1 MPIARIGTGWV
12 YFAHVPKC
20 AGSAMEDYLA
30 ERFGPLAFINRRHY
44 KEPRNWSK
52 TSPQH
57 IAVDGLGQLFP
68 QDFFTARFALVRH
81 PLTRLRSVFK
91 FQQDWEGR
99 IPPETTFADWLKDL
113 PDARFRRSY
122 ALDNHMRPMTEL
134 VPEDARIFRIED
146 GMQGVIDWLDELAGG
161 RDGPRTIPITHT
173 YTGFMQIAGKTGQ
186 ETAIT
191 EEHRNLVARLYAGDF
206 ARFGYDPASLP
217 GEDEAR
223 RSPAGMSQKKEQS
236 GDDPDG

>member
-1 MPIARIGTGWV
+1 VPIARIGSGWI

-20 AGSAMEDYLA
+20 AGSAMEDYLS
-30 ERFGPLAFINRRHY
+30 ERFGPLAFINREHY

-57 IAVDGLGQLFP
+57 IAADDLGRLFP
-68 QDFFTARFALVRH
+68 QDFFIARFALVRH
-81 PLTRLRSVFK
+81 PLSRLRSVFR
-91 FQQDWEGR
+91 FQQDWENR
-99 IPPETTFADWLKDL
+99 IPPETPFADWLKDL

-146 GMQGVIDWLDELAGG
+146 GVEGVIDWLDELAGG
-161 RDGPRTIPITHT
+161 CDGPRTMPVTNT
-173 YTGFMQIAGKTGQ
+173 YAGLMQITGKAGR
-186 ETAIT
+186 ETVIT
-191 EEHRNLVARLYAGDF
+191 EEHRDLVARLYAGDF

-217 GEDEAR
+217 GEDETR
-223 RSPAGMSQKKEQS
+223 R
-236 GDDPDG
+236 